1 MPREP
6 LWEPKELP
14 FGLLAYGPAAD
25 PGYEDGELVITTGPG
40 QDRFVH
46 PGREPKVPAADAPR
60 LLGTPPEGDFQLI
73 ARVTPRLRSAGDAGA
88 LCLEVADDQWAKLCL
103 ELSPA
108 RYTVVSVVTRGRS
121 DDANS
126 YEVPG
131 DHVWLRITRTGRA
144 FAFHA
149 SDDGERWTF
158 VRLFTLGTE
167 REAAVAS
174 VGFMAQ
180 CPSPD
185 ADGCTAVFDRIVFRP
200 WAPGDLRDGS

>member
-1 MPREP
+1 MTVLALE
-6 LWEPKELP
+6 ELP
-14 FGLLAYGPAAD
+14 FGLRAYGPAAD
-25 PGYEDGELVITTGPG
+25 PGYGDGTLVLTAGPG

-46 PGREPKVPAADAPR
+46 PGREPKEPAADAPR
-60 LLGTPPEGDFQLI
+60 LLGTPPPGDFQLI
-73 ARVTPRLRSAGDAGA
+73 ARVTAGLRSAGDAGA
-88 LCLEVADDQWAKLCL
+88 LYLGVADGEWAKLCL

-149 SDDGERWTF
+149 SGDGERWTF
-158 VRLFTLGTE
+158 VRLFALGTE
-167 REAAVAS
+167 REAAAAS
-174 VGFMAQ
+174 VGFMTQ

-185 ADGCTAVFDRIVFRP
+185 AEGCTAVFDKIAFRS
-200 WAPGDLRDGS
+200 WAPADLRDGS